1 MRTVMYIQAI
11 QEALREEMRRDESV
25 FVIGEDVRAAL
36 MGTTAG
42 LLDEFGQKRVVDTPI
57 SEAGFTGLGIGAA
70 MAGLRPVVEYEINT
84 LQYVAMDQLTNQMAR
99 LRYMMGGQRNIPVTV
114 RVVGAGSSG
123 AAAQHSDSTWAQLIH
138 IGLKVVVPSTPY
150 DVKGLLK
157 TAIRA
162 DDPVVIYEPV
172 HLYGTKGEIPEDE
185 FLVPLGVADVK
196 RVGSDVTVVATG
208 HFVREAL
215 KAAEEMAQ
223 THGLSVEV
231 VDPRTLY
238 PLDIE
243 TIVKSVRKTG
253 HLVVVDD
260 GYRFCS
266 FASEV
271 AAIVSEEA
279 FDALK
284 APIRR
289 VTRPMVPVPFSPPLL
304 QAVTPTGTHIAGA
317 IAMVVGLRVPAF
329 AAA

>member
-11 QEALREEMRRDESV
+11 QEALREEMQRDPTV
-25 FVIGEDVRAAL
+25 FVLGEDVRASL

-42 LLDEFGQKRVVDTPI
+42 LLDEFGIKRVIDTPI
-57 SEAGFTGLGIGAA
+57 SEAGFTGLAIGAA

-123 AAAQHSDSTWAQLIH
+123 SAAQHSDSTWAQLIH
-138 IGLKVVVPSTPY
+138 IGLKVVVPSTPF

-162 DDPVVIYEPV
+162 NDPVVIYEPV
-172 HLYGTKGEIPEDE
+172 SLYASKGEIPEDE

-196 RVGSDVTVVATG
+196 RLGTDVTVVATG

-215 KAAEEMAQ
+215 KVANDLAASQ
-223 THGLSVEV
+223 GLSIEV

-238 PLDIE
+238 PLDTE
-243 TIVKSVRKTG
+243 TILRSIRKTG
-253 HLVVVDD
+253 RLVVVDD

-271 AAIVSEEA
+271 AALASEQA

-289 VTRPMVPVPFSPPLL
+289 VTRPMVPIPFSPPLL
-304 QAVTPTGTHIAGA
+304 QAVTPTGVQI
-317 IAMVVGLRVPAF
+317 
-329 AAA
+329 AAAVTAVIGASKAPLVAA